1 MRLAS
6 GAGGGVFGLMSK
18 APRVKV
24 VFKPKRVA
32 EGDWQIEAH
41 CPGVEIR
48 YIKGLTSKSE
58 VDEWMQGSRRID
70 WLRSQGYAK

>member
-1 MRLAS
+1 
-6 GAGGGVFGLMSK
+6 MSK
-18 APRVKV
+18 APRIRV
-24 VFKPKRVA
+24 VFKPKRIA

-48 YIKGLTSKSE
+48 YIKGLTSKAE
-58 VDEWMQGSRRID
+58 VDEWMQGTRRID